1 MLLAVDIGNT
11 NISYGLFDKEK
22 IVFRAKVATEKKMTA
37 EQHAVTLSA
46 VAQMKKILLSDVDGA
61 IISSVVPELTSPVKE
76 AILILTGVNAIV
88 LGPGVKSGLSIR
100 IDNPAQLGADLVAGA
115 VGALEKF
122 HPPCLIIDLGTATKI
137 SVIDSGGV
145 YKGCTISAGV
155 GISLSA
161 LSGSAALLPDI
172 NIELEKCTAF
182 GTNTVSSMQTGI
194 VLGTAAMLDGMCD
207 RIEESLGVNIKSVV
221 ATGGY
226 ASDIIKYCKRK
237 INYEPDLIFY
247 GLKAIFEKNA

>member
-1 MLLAVDIGNT
+1 MLLTVDIGNT
-11 NISYGLFDKEK
+11 NIAYGLFDNDK
-22 IVFRAKVATEKKMTA
+22 IVFRAKVATEKKMTSD
-37 EQHAVTLSA
+37 QHAITLSA
-46 VAQMKKILLSDVDGA
+46 VAQMNKILLSDVDGA
-61 IISSVVPELTSPVKE
+61 IISSVVPELTAHVKE
-76 AILILTGVNAIV
+76 AISILTGVNAIV
-88 LGPGVKSGLSIR
+88 LGPGVKSGLPIR

-115 VGALEKF
+115 VGALEMFK
-122 HPPCLIIDLGTATKI
+122 PPCLIIDLGTATKI
-137 SVIDSGGV
+137 SVIDSNGA

-182 GTNTVSSMQTGI
+182 GTNTVASMQTGI
-194 VLGTAAMLDGMCD
+194 VLGTAAMIDGMCS
-207 RIEESLGVNIKSVV
+207 RIEESLGVAVKSVV

-237 INYEPDLIFY
+237 ISYEPDIVFY
-247 GLKAIFEKNA
+247 GLKTIFEKNT